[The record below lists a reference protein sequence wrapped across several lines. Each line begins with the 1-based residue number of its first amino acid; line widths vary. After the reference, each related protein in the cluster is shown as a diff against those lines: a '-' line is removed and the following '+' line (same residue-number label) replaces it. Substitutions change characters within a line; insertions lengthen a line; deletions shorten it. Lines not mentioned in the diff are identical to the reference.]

1 MHRVTAQ
8 VRGHDTHMEAWRA
21 DRLRWMTL
29 EAAAL
34 KPDTDV
40 RVQPETCHRRD
51 AGPRP
56 KLATNCRSRS
66 TSAYASFQAST
77 GLLTR
82 KCPYVTQKDGMTQ
95 RCAQGCTWLSS
106 DSA

>member
-1 MHRVTAQ
+1 MQRPGALRALTHRAETSRRRQHGAYDEINM
-8 VRGHDTHMEAWRA
+8 RGQDTYMEAWRT

-56 KLATNCRSRS
+56 KLATNCMTTSTLHFSSSRLFS
-66 TSAYASFQAST
+66 
-77 GLLTR
+77 
-82 KCPYVTQKDGMTQ
+82 
-95 RCAQGCTWLSS
+95 
-106 DSA
+106 